1 MRSAQRPARGRG
13 RRTLRRAA
21 GIGAILTVA
30 VVAALLAWRSGL
42 DVGGTGSAADEA
54 SGVTV
59 VAVVDG
65 DTIEVDGGVRVRLVQ
80 IDAPELAEDE
90 CWAAESTS
98 ALAELIPVGTTVR
111 LAHDPALDAV
121 DRYGRLLR
129 YLHRGR
135 TNVNLEL
142 VRRGAA
148 SVWFYDGKRG
158 RYAGRLLGAARSAKA
173 DAVGLWAGCPAT
185 RLDPERA
192 VDTAG

>member
-1 MRSAQRPARGRG
+1 M
-13 RRTLRRAA
+13 LRRAA

-54 SGVTV
+54 SDVTII
-59 VAVVDG
+59 AVVDG

-80 IDAPELAEDE
+80 IDAPEVAEDE
-90 CWAAESTS
+90 CWAAESAS
-98 ALAELIPVGTTVR
+98 ALAQLIPVGTTVR
-111 LAHDPALDAV
+111 LARDPALDDV

-129 YLHRGR
+129 YVHRGR

-148 SVWFYDGKRG
+148 SVWFYDAERG
-158 RYAGRLLGAARSAKA
+158 RYADRLLDAAGRARNEEQ
-173 DAVGLWAGCPAT
+173 GLWGACPAT